1 MTLLGFE
8 AADPR
13 ILKLRQALTE
23 DQILDFDYRYKDK
36 YRSED
41 IAKVFCYWFGFTG
54 AHKVYLGKN
63 KEFLLYLVALKV
75 LVPIFQPS
83 YRKLLDQ
90 IHKKGYSTNH
100 MMGLQNLNLL
110 LNAVLFF

>member
-63 KEFLLYLVALKV
+63 KEFLLYLVMVFVFFPLNIFFWIRDSKK
-75 LVPIFQPS
+75 LVDEVREYNLRWAQKIA
-83 YRKLLDQ
+83 DQ
-90 IHKKGYSTNH
+90 VKK
-100 MMGLQNLNLL
+100 
-110 LNAVLFF
+110 